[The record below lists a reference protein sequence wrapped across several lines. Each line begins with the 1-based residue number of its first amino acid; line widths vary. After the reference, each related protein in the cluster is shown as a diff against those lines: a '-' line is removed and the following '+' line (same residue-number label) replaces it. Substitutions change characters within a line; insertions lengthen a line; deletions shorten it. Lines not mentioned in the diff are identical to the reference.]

1 MHTCRLECAYTILQK
16 RLNFK
21 LYPAPFQFF
30 VNNANFYVNIIM
42 LTTEF
47 SMHFDFIIFDFPTIC
62 CVVLPHSRSIS

>member
-1 MHTCRLECAYTILQK
+1 MHTYRLECAYTILQK

-47 SMHFDFIIFDFPTIC
+47 SMHFDFIISDFPTIC
-62 CVVLPHSRSIS
+62 CVVQPHSRSIS

>member
-1 MHTCRLECAYTILQK
+1 MLGAKRIYTILQN
-16 RLNFK
+16 RFNFK
-21 LYPAPFQFF
+21 LFPIQILIF

-62 CVVLPHSRSIS
+62 CVVQPLSRSIS